1 MSITNLQQAR
11 QMYATGQRVA
21 KTLNV
26 KGQPHMLAYITPGE
40 AQTLENLGGQKTM
53 TRGGIPAYPPGM
65 GDPNYDGSGKGTYS
79 GSGGNQSTAR
89 ERGIERNQT
98 QRTTTKPTTRTGPTN
113 IHGDGGGTT
122 PYTYIGGK
130 KYDVTPTTRNE
141 RDRATLKQ
149 QIMNQTVRGGNRI
162 DKFGNTKKSPFRQGG
177 GLSSLLMGAIGMLM
191 GIPGLGLITGGLG
204 NLKGKLG
211 DAFGNFN
218 RKMRGVNP
226 DGTTRTQAQ
235 YEQARYN
242 RQQQKRLDKLFA
254 AKDRGFNQIGFG
266 DFTKKTM
273 DFTPGQQAKI
283 DELMAA
289 GFMPSTARNVDSGRG
304 SGLRGT
310 LNLNNLEQ
318 GDLNNIESL
327 VAASQMP
334 QGIPFNNP
342 VGGLDQYAREME
354 ALEAARG
361 GQEVSVNELG
371 GTLQDF
377 YTNRNLGTDAN
388 TRFEVID
395 DNINFNN
402 DQGIMGIDVGYPSN
416 DLIADASAPGN
427 NFLYNTGNPYKDN
440 LYDSEGNYDP
450 YGIKGEPE
458 PEVKEIAIG

>member
-11 QMYATGQRVA
+11 QMYAMGQRVEKA
-21 KTLNV
+21 ITSLKNNAP
-26 KGQPHMLAYITPGE
+26 KGEFLAYINPKEAAMLKKAGGSGE
-40 AQTLENLGGQKTM
+40 LVN
-53 TRGGIPAYPPGM
+53 GIPSYRSAKGM
-65 GDPNYDGSGKGTYS
+65 ASKAASRSYTSPS
-79 GSGGNQSTAR
+79 
-89 ERGIERNQT
+89 RNT
-98 QRTTTKPTTRTGPTN
+98 SPTRTGPAEL
-113 IHGDGGGTT
+113 GTST
-122 PYTYIGGK
+122 RTVNRITSPAPTTRIGGK
-130 KYDVTPTTRNE
+130 LYDVTPETRGD
-141 RDRATLKQ
+141 RDRAQLKQ
-149 QIMNQTVRGGNRI
+149 QILNQTKLGGNRI
-162 DKFGNTKKSPFRQGG
+162 DKFGNTKKSFFPQGG
-177 GLSSLLMGAIGMLM
+177 GLSSLLMGALGMFL
-191 GIPGLGLITGGLG
+191 GIPGLGLITGGLT

-235 YEQARYN
+235 YEQARYD
-242 RQQQKRLDKLFA
+242 RQQQKRLDKLFT

-283 DELMAA
+283 DELMSL
-289 GFMPSTARNVDSGRG
+289 GYMPSTARNVDSGRG

-395 DNINFNN
+395 DNINFN
-402 DQGIMGIDVGYPSN
+402 DGSSQGIMGIDVGYPSN
-416 DLIADASAPGN
+416 DLMAKVSNQDLARYSQQGDLTRATDYETAMDTIYQGSEMTPYEYNQLQQGNITQPGT
-427 NFLYNTGNPYKDN
+427 Y
-440 LYDSEGNYDP
+440 
-450 YGIKGEPE
+450 
-458 PEVKEIAIG
+458 IG

>member
-1 MSITNLQQAR
+1 MSITRLQQAR
-11 QMYATGQRVA
+11 QMYAMGQRVA
-21 KTLNV
+21 KTL
-26 KGQPHMLAYITPGE
+26 
-40 AQTLENLGGQKTM
+40 
-53 TRGGIPAYPPGM
+53 
-65 GDPNYDGSGKGTYS
+65 DGSRPGYRGSSYGSPGRSSSS
-79 GSGGNQSTAR
+79 GPAGGASSGGNYGGNRNASQSYGGSGSTGR
-89 ERGIERNQT
+89 ERGADRN
-98 QRTTTKPTTRTGPTN
+98 RTTSTRTTSTPKGPTN

>member
-1 MSITNLQQAR
+1 MSITRLQQAR
-11 QMYATGQRVA
+11 QMYAMGQRVA
-21 KTLNV
+21 KTL
-26 KGQPHMLAYITPGE
+26 
-40 AQTLENLGGQKTM
+40 
-53 TRGGIPAYPPGM
+53 
-65 GDPNYDGSGKGTYS
+65 DGSRPGYRGSSYGSPGRSSSS
-79 GSGGNQSTAR
+79 GPAGGASSGGNYGGNRNASQSYGGSGSTAR
-89 ERGIERNQT
+89 ERAIQRNQT
-98 QRTTTKPTTRTGPTN
+98 KRTPTRTTTRTGPTN